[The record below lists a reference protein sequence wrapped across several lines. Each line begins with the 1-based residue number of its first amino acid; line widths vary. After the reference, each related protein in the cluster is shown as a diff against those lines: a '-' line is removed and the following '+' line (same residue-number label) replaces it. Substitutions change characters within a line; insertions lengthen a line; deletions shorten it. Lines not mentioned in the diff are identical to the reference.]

1 MKKSIYT
8 TINFKV
14 TLMSFFILLISFN
27 SFSQEIR
34 GTVSADG
41 EPLPGANVINTTSGS
56 GTLSDFDGNFVL
68 LGLSNGDEIEFSYL
82 GYDSQ
87 TIIYSGQLQLNITL
101 LESATELNEVIV
113 TGYGSTIQKNLSSS
127 VSKIRSEDLQNTA
140 LPSFEQAIQGR
151 AAGVQIVTG
160 SAMSGSQSKI
170 RIRGANSA
178 LASSEPLFVIDG
190 IIIETGAISD
200 RSNSGFFIDD
210 GGGNLLSSIN
220 PNDIQSIE
228 ILKDAAATAIYGAR
242 GSSGVVLITTKSGAS
257 GETKIDVTIDTGIS
271 ESTRKIDLVNG
282 KEYLMLAQEAWY
294 NSGEDPK
301 LFWQNSGV
309 LVDGLTQAQAQ
320 LTNTD
325 WQDQA
330 LRQGVAYRANVSASG
345 GDEKTRFFISGNFLE
360 EESIFI
366 GNEYL
371 RLSTRTNLEHKI
383 NDDLTIGTKLFFT
396 YIDSSP
402 VPVQNG
408 LGKSN
413 QNLPV
418 HPVFKG
424 DGTYFNPLN
433 NVRASL
439 DSWENNSKSRTFLA
453 NWFLDYKL
461 ADGLSFRSEYG
472 INSVNNNDNS
482 YLDAIIDN
490 NAEAKAFQGSGSR
503 NSWNFKNLLN
513 YRNKFGKHRLDILA
527 GIESSKNTYQVSNI
541 RGTGF
546 SNSTLKTPQDA
557 AVQESYF
564 NQSAYTFLS
573 ILGRVNYDFDGKYL
587 LSVTARRDGSSRF
600 GRNKQWGLFPAVSLG
615 YNISEEPFFDGLKK
629 TVNYL
634 KIRASYG
641 ISGNAEIG
649 NYNYASTYSQANY
662 NGANGITLANVGD
675 DELGWESAYQ
685 TNLGLSLQ
693 MFDGKFR
700 LDVDVYEKLTKDL
713 LLPYPVSVV
722 SGVTSV
728 TTNLGEIE
736 NKGIEAMVGVTILEN
751 DDFTWDAELTY
762 AWNTN
767 KVLNIGDNP
776 EGIDIPGFGTTSIYI
791 GMPIGIQTIPIWAG
805 VDPASGQ
812 DMYQTLDGRNL
823 TIAEGVKEFGSVG
836 NFLNSNRVPFGNPYP
851 DFTGG
856 FSSRLTYKNW
866 SVSTLWNFSVG
877 QTYIASGEQIQGKFA
892 YGSMNITPLR
902 SQLGRWRNPGDITR
916 VAQVTTAPTTYGR
929 TSEYVSEID
938 YLRMRDLTIAY
949 RFNIDGSTLLKSV
962 DLYAKFTNFL
972 TFTNAPGSM
981 YDPENYVRGGN
992 LNLMDK
998 WKQVPQAKTV
1008 NLGINIKL

>member
-1 MKKSIYT
+1 MEKSIYT
-8 TINFKV
+8 TINFKF
-14 TLMSFFILLISFN
+14 TLISFFILLISFN

-68 LGLSNGDEIEFSYL
+68 SGLSNGDEIEFSYL
-82 GYDSQ
+82 GFDSQ

-178 LASSEPLFVIDG
+178 IASSEPLFVIDG

-257 GETKIDVTIDTGIS
+257 GETKINVTIDTGIS
-271 ESTRKIDLVNG
+271 ETTRKIDLVNG

-383 NDDLTIGTKLFFT
+383 NDDLTLGTKLFFT

-413 QNLPV
+413 QNLPI

-629 TVNYL
+629 KVNYL

-823 TIAEGVKEFGSVG
+823 TIAQGVKEFGSVS
-836 NFLNSNRVPFGNPYP
+836 NFWNSNLVPFGNPYP

-866 SVSTLWNFSVG
+866 SVNTLWNFSVG
-877 QTYIASGEQIQGKFA
+877 QTYIASGEQILGKFA

-916 VAQVTTAPTTYGR
+916 VAQVTTAPITYGR

-949 RFNIDGSTLLKSV
+949 RFNIDGSALLKSV

-1008 NLGINIKL
+1008 NLGINIKF

>member
-1 MKKSIYT
+1 M
-8 TINFKV
+8 
-14 TLMSFFILLISFN
+14 
-27 SFSQEIR
+27 
-34 GTVSADG
+34 
-41 EPLPGANVINTTSGS
+41 
-56 GTLSDFDGNFVL
+56 
-68 LGLSNGDEIEFSYL
+68 
-82 GYDSQ
+82 
-87 TIIYSGQLQLNITL
+87 
-101 LESATELNEVIV
+101 
-113 TGYGSTIQKNLSSS
+113 
-127 VSKIRSEDLQNTA
+127 
-140 LPSFEQAIQGR
+140 
-151 AAGVQIVTG
+151 
-160 SAMSGSQSKI
+160 
-170 RIRGANSA
+170 
-178 LASSEPLFVIDG
+178 
-190 IIIETGAISD
+190 
-200 RSNSGFFIDD
+200 
-210 GGGNLLSSIN
+210 
-220 PNDIQSIE
+220 QSIE
-228 ILKDAAATAIYGAR
+228 NYLGNKNITIKD
-242 GSSGVVLITTKSGAS
+242 
-257 GETKIDVTIDTGIS
+257 ID
-271 ESTRKIDLVNG
+271 
-282 KEYLMLAQEAWY
+282 
-294 NSGEDPK
+294 
-301 LFWQNSGV
+301 
-309 LVDGLTQAQAQ
+309 
-320 LTNTD
+320 
-325 WQDQA
+325 
-330 LRQGVAYRANVSASG
+330 
-345 GDEKTRFFISGNFLE
+345 
-360 EESIFI
+360 
-366 GNEYL
+366 
-371 RLSTRTNLEHKI
+371 
-383 NDDLTIGTKLFFT
+383 
-396 YIDSSP
+396 
-402 VPVQNG
+402 
-408 LGKSN
+408 
-413 QNLPV
+413 
-418 HPVFKG
+418 
-424 DGTYFNPLN
+424 
-433 NVRASL
+433 
-439 DSWENNSKSRTFLA
+439 
-453 NWFLDYKL
+453 
-461 ADGLSFRSEYG
+461 
-472 INSVNNNDNS
+472 
-482 YLDAIIDN
+482 
-490 NAEAKAFQGSGSR
+490 
-503 NSWNFKNLLN
+503 
-513 YRNKFGKHRLDILA
+513 
-527 GIESSKNTYQVSNI
+527 
-541 RGTGF
+541 
-546 SNSTLKTPQDA
+546 
-557 AVQESYF
+557 
-564 NQSAYTFLS
+564 
-573 ILGRVNYDFDGKYL
+573 NYDFDGKYL

-736 NKGIEAMVGVTILEN
+736 NKGIEAMVGVTILED

-767 KVLNIGDNP
+767 EVINIGDNP
-776 EGIDIPGFGTTSIYI
+776 EGVDIPGFGTTSIYI

-812 DMYQTLDGRNL
+812 DIYQTLDGRNL
-823 TIAEGVKEFGSVG
+823 TVAEGVNEFGSVS

-916 VAQVTTAPTTYGR
+916 VAQVTTAPTTWGR
-929 TSEYVSEID
+929 TSEYVAEID

-962 DLYAKFTNFL
+962 DLYAKLTNFL
-972 TFTNAPGSM
+972 TFTNAPGAM

>member
-8 TINFKV
+8 TINLKV

-68 LGLSNGDEIEFSYL
+68 SGLSNGDEIEFSYL
-82 GYDSQ
+82 GFDSQ

-823 TIAEGVKEFGSVG
+823 TIAQGVKEFGSVS
-836 NFLNSNRVPFGNPYP
+836 NFWNSNLVPFGNPYP

-866 SVSTLWNFSVG
+866 SVNTLWNFSVG

>member
-1 MKKSIYT
+1 M
-8 TINFKV
+8 
-14 TLMSFFILLISFN
+14 
-27 SFSQEIR
+27 
-34 GTVSADG
+34 
-41 EPLPGANVINTTSGS
+41 
-56 GTLSDFDGNFVL
+56 
-68 LGLSNGDEIEFSYL
+68 
-82 GYDSQ
+82 
-87 TIIYSGQLQLNITL
+87 
-101 LESATELNEVIV
+101 
-113 TGYGSTIQKNLSSS
+113 
-127 VSKIRSEDLQNTA
+127 
-140 LPSFEQAIQGR
+140 
-151 AAGVQIVTG
+151 
-160 SAMSGSQSKI
+160 
-170 RIRGANSA
+170 
-178 LASSEPLFVIDG
+178 
-190 IIIETGAISD
+190 
-200 RSNSGFFIDD
+200 
-210 GGGNLLSSIN
+210 
-220 PNDIQSIE
+220 
-228 ILKDAAATAIYGAR
+228 
-242 GSSGVVLITTKSGAS
+242 
-257 GETKIDVTIDTGIS
+257 
-271 ESTRKIDLVNG
+271 
-282 KEYLMLAQEAWY
+282 
-294 NSGEDPK
+294 
-301 LFWQNSGV
+301 
-309 LVDGLTQAQAQ
+309 
-320 LTNTD
+320 
-325 WQDQA
+325 
-330 LRQGVAYRANVSASG
+330 
-345 GDEKTRFFISGNFLE
+345 
-360 EESIFI
+360 
-366 GNEYL
+366 
-371 RLSTRTNLEHKI
+371 
-383 NDDLTIGTKLFFT
+383 
-396 YIDSSP
+396 
-402 VPVQNG
+402 
-408 LGKSN
+408 
-413 QNLPV
+413 
-418 HPVFKG
+418 
-424 DGTYFNPLN
+424 
-433 NVRASL
+433 
-439 DSWENNSKSRTFLA
+439 
-453 NWFLDYKL
+453 

-823 TIAEGVKEFGSVG
+823 TIAQGVKEFGSVS
-836 NFLNSNRVPFGNPYP
+836 NFWNSNLVPFGNPYP

-866 SVSTLWNFSVG
+866 SVNTLWNFSVG
-877 QTYIASGEQIQGKFA
+877 QTYIASGEQILGKFA

-916 VAQVTTAPTTYGR
+916 VAQVTTAPITYGR

-949 RFNIDGSTLLKSV
+949 RFNIDGSALLKSV

-1008 NLGINIKL
+1008 NLGINIKF

>member
-1 MKKSIYT
+1 
-8 TINFKV
+8 
-14 TLMSFFILLISFN
+14 
-27 SFSQEIR
+27 
-34 GTVSADG
+34 
-41 EPLPGANVINTTSGS
+41 
-56 GTLSDFDGNFVL
+56 
-68 LGLSNGDEIEFSYL
+68 
-82 GYDSQ
+82 
-87 TIIYSGQLQLNITL
+87 
-101 LESATELNEVIV
+101 
-113 TGYGSTIQKNLSSS
+113 
-127 VSKIRSEDLQNTA
+127 
-140 LPSFEQAIQGR
+140 
-151 AAGVQIVTG
+151 
-160 SAMSGSQSKI
+160 
-170 RIRGANSA
+170 
-178 LASSEPLFVIDG
+178 
-190 IIIETGAISD
+190 
-200 RSNSGFFIDD
+200 
-210 GGGNLLSSIN
+210 
-220 PNDIQSIE
+220 
-228 ILKDAAATAIYGAR
+228 
-242 GSSGVVLITTKSGAS
+242 
-257 GETKIDVTIDTGIS
+257 
-271 ESTRKIDLVNG
+271 
-282 KEYLMLAQEAWY
+282 
-294 NSGEDPK
+294 
-301 LFWQNSGV
+301 
-309 LVDGLTQAQAQ
+309 
-320 LTNTD
+320 
-325 WQDQA
+325 
-330 LRQGVAYRANVSASG
+330 
-345 GDEKTRFFISGNFLE
+345 
-360 EESIFI
+360 
-366 GNEYL
+366 
-371 RLSTRTNLEHKI
+371 
-383 NDDLTIGTKLFFT
+383 
-396 YIDSSP
+396 
-402 VPVQNG
+402 
-408 LGKSN
+408 
-413 QNLPV
+413 
-418 HPVFKG
+418 
-424 DGTYFNPLN
+424 
-433 NVRASL
+433 
-439 DSWENNSKSRTFLA
+439 
-453 NWFLDYKL
+453 L

>member
-1 MKKSIYT
+1 MKKSIYS
-8 TINFKV
+8 TINQKTIVLF
-14 TLMSFFILLISFN
+14 LFILSVGFN
-27 SFSQEIR
+27 SYAQELR
-34 GTVSADG
+34 GTILSEG
-41 EPLPGANVINTTSGS
+41 EPLPGANVINLTTGS
-56 GTLSDFDGNFVL
+56 GTLSDFDGNYVL
-68 LGLSNGDEIEFSYL
+68 SGVSNGDEIEFSYL
-82 GYDSQ
+82 GFDSQ
-87 TIIYSGQLQLNITL
+87 TVVYSGQLQLDITL

-151 AAGVQIVTG
+151 AAGVQVVTG
-160 SAMSGSQSKI
+160 SGMSGSQSKI

-178 LASSEPLFVIDG
+178 IASSEPLFVIDG
-190 IIIETGAISD
+190 IILESGAVSD
-200 RSNSGFFIDD
+200 RSNAGFFIDD
-210 GGGNLLSSIN
+210 GGGNLLASIN

-242 GSSGVVLITTKSGAS
+242 GSSGVVLITTKSGSA
-257 GETKIDVTIDTGIS
+257 GETKIDISIDTGIS
-271 ESTRKIDLVNG
+271 EATRKIDFVNG

-294 NSGEDPK
+294 NSGEDPA

-309 LVDGLTQAQAQ
+309 LVDGLTQAEAQ
-320 LTNTD
+320 VTNTD

-330 LRQGVAYRANVSASG
+330 LQQGVSYRANVSASG
-345 GDEKTRFFISGNFLE
+345 GDERTKFYISGSFLD

-371 RLSTRTNLEHKI
+371 KLSTRTNLEHKI
-383 NDDLTIGTKLFFT
+383 TDDLTIGTRLFFT

-413 QNLPV
+413 QNLPI
-418 HPVFKG
+418 HPVFKP
-424 DGTYFNPLN
+424 DGTYFNPLRS
-433 NVRASL
+433 VRASL
-439 DSWENNSKSRTFLA
+439 DNWENNSKARTFLA
-453 NWFLDYKL
+453 NWFLNYKL
-461 ADGLSFRSEYG
+461 ADGLSYRAEYG
-472 INSVNNNDNS
+472 INSINNNDAS
-482 YLDAIIDN
+482 YLSSIIDSN
-490 NAEAKAFQGSGSR
+490 GEARAFSSAGSR

-513 YRNKFGKHRLDILA
+513 YRNTFGKHRLDVLA
-527 GIESSKNTYQVSNI
+527 GVEASKNTIKVNNI

-557 AVQESYF
+557 AVVESYY
-564 NQSAYTFLS
+564 NESAKTFLS

-587 LSVTARRDGSSRF
+587 LSVTARRDGSSVF
-600 GRNKQWGLFPAVSLG
+600 GRNKRWGLFPAVSLG
-615 YNISEEPFFDGLKK
+615 YNISEEPFFDGIKE

-634 KIRASYG
+634 KLRASYG
-641 ISGNAEIG
+641 VSGNAEIG
-649 NYNYASTYSQANY
+649 NYAWVSNYAQANY
-662 NGANGITLANVGD
+662 NGASGITLANIGD
-675 DELGWESAYQ
+675 DELGWESALQ
-685 TNLGLSLQ
+685 TNIGLSMQ

-700 LDVDVYEKLTKDL
+700 LDVDVYEKLTQDL
-713 LLPYPVSVV
+713 LLPYPVTVL
-722 SGVTSV
+722 SGLTQV
-728 TTNLGEIE
+728 TTNLGEIKNE
-736 NKGIEAMVGVTILEN
+736 GIEAMVGVTLVDK

-767 KVLNIGDNP
+767 EVIDIGDNA

-791 GMPIGIQTIPIWAG
+791 GKPIGIQTIPIWVG
-805 VDPASGQ
+805 VEPATGQ
-812 DMYQTLDGRNL
+812 DIYQALDGRHL
-823 TIAEGVKEFGSVG
+823 TVAEAASEFGSLN
-836 NFLNSNRVPFGNPYP
+836 NFLNANRVPFGNPYP

-902 SQLGRWRNPGDITR
+902 SQLGRWRNPGDIVR
-916 VAQVTTAPTTYGR
+916 VAQVTTDPTIWGR
-929 TSEYVSEID
+929 TSEYVAEID

-949 RFNIDGSTLLKSV
+949 RFNIQDSSLVKSV
-962 DLYAKFTNFL
+962 DLFAKFTNFL

-998 WKQVPQAKTV
+998 WKQVPQAKSV

>member
-1 MKKSIYT
+1 MD
-8 TINFKV
+8 
-14 TLMSFFILLISFN
+14 LLSK
-27 SFSQEIR
+27 
-34 GTVSADG
+34 
-41 EPLPGANVINTTSGS
+41 
-56 GTLSDFDGNFVL
+56 
-68 LGLSNGDEIEFSYL
+68 
-82 GYDSQ
+82 
-87 TIIYSGQLQLNITL
+87 
-101 LESATELNEVIV
+101 
-113 TGYGSTIQKNLSSS
+113 KNLSSS

-271 ESTRKIDLVNG
+271 ESTRKIDFVNG

>member
-1 MKKSIYT
+1 
-8 TINFKV
+8 
-14 TLMSFFILLISFN
+14 
-27 SFSQEIR
+27 
-34 GTVSADG
+34 
-41 EPLPGANVINTTSGS
+41 
-56 GTLSDFDGNFVL
+56 
-68 LGLSNGDEIEFSYL
+68 
-82 GYDSQ
+82 
-87 TIIYSGQLQLNITL
+87 
-101 LESATELNEVIV
+101 
-113 TGYGSTIQKNLSSS
+113 
-127 VSKIRSEDLQNTA
+127 
-140 LPSFEQAIQGR
+140 
-151 AAGVQIVTG
+151 
-160 SAMSGSQSKI
+160 
-170 RIRGANSA
+170 
-178 LASSEPLFVIDG
+178 
-190 IIIETGAISD
+190 
-200 RSNSGFFIDD
+200 
-210 GGGNLLSSIN
+210 
-220 PNDIQSIE
+220 
-228 ILKDAAATAIYGAR
+228 
-242 GSSGVVLITTKSGAS
+242 
-257 GETKIDVTIDTGIS
+257 
-271 ESTRKIDLVNG
+271 
-282 KEYLMLAQEAWY
+282 
-294 NSGEDPK
+294 
-301 LFWQNSGV
+301 
-309 LVDGLTQAQAQ
+309 
-320 LTNTD
+320 
-325 WQDQA
+325 
-330 LRQGVAYRANVSASG
+330 
-345 GDEKTRFFISGNFLE
+345 
-360 EESIFI
+360 
-366 GNEYL
+366 
-371 RLSTRTNLEHKI
+371 
-383 NDDLTIGTKLFFT
+383 
-396 YIDSSP
+396 
-402 VPVQNG
+402 
-408 LGKSN
+408 
-413 QNLPV
+413 
-418 HPVFKG
+418 
-424 DGTYFNPLN
+424 
-433 NVRASL
+433 
-439 DSWENNSKSRTFLA
+439 
-453 NWFLDYKL
+453 
-461 ADGLSFRSEYG
+461 LSFRSEYG

-482 YLDAIIDN
+482 YLDALIDG

-503 NSWNFKNLLN
+503 NSWNFKNLFN

-615 YNISEEPFFDGLKK
+615 YNISEEPFFDSLKK

-736 NKGIEAMVGVTILEN
+736 NKGIEAMVGVTLLED

-767 KVLNIGDNP
+767 EVINIGDNP
-776 EGIDIPGFGTTSIYI
+776 EGVDIPGFGTTSIYI
-791 GMPIGIQTIPIWAG
+791 GMPIGIQTIPIWTG

-823 TIAEGVKEFGSVG
+823 TVAEGVKEYGSMS
-836 NFLNSNRVPFGNPYP
+836 NFFNSNLVPFGNPYP

-877 QTYIASGEQIQGKFA
+877 QTYIASGEQVQGKFA

-916 VAQVTTAPTTYGR
+916 VAQVTTAPTTWGR
-929 TSEYVSEID
+929 TSEYVAEID

-962 DLYAKFTNFL
+962 DLYAKLTNFL
-972 TFTNAPGSM
+972 TFTNAPGAM